1 MRFLFALLF
10 MIVGPVNISTAASL
24 ESKGWEKAVDDFE
37 GTVEYIYSVE
47 PYAYGCM
54 GLLAGIVGSVAGE
67 PKEVGAL
74 TIIVIGGGLEKGFR
88 EGSLRFRAED
98 GIVDLPT
105 ECSPEYSDGKY
116 NVICT
121 SKAASG
127 AAKQLATTDFVR
139 LDTPS
144 KNFDM
149 KADNKCA
156 SALSGI
162 NKIGLDFYE
171 ATK

>member
-1 MRFLFALLF
+1 MRLFFALLF

-24 ESKGWEKAVDDFE
+24 ESKGWKKTVDDFE
-37 GTVEYIYSVE
+37 GTVEYSYSAE
-47 PYAYGCM
+47 PYAFGCM
-54 GLLAGIVGSVAGE
+54 GLLAGVMGSVAGE
-67 PKEVGAL
+67 PKQVGKL
-74 TIIVIGGGLEKGFR
+74 TIAVIGAGMEEEFR
-88 EGSLRFRAED
+88 EGTLRFRAEN

-105 ECSPEYSDGKY
+105 NCSPEYEDGKY
-116 NVICT
+116 NVMCL
-121 SKAASG
+121 SNADSG

-139 LDTPS
+139 LDTPT

-156 SALSGI
+156 SALSGVK
-162 NKIGLDFYE
+162 KIGLDFYE